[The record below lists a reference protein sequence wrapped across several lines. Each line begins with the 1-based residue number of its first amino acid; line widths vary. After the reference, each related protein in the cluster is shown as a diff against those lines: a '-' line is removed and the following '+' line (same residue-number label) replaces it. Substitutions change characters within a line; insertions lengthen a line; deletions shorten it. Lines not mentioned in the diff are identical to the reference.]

1 MNNMKNICVFA
12 GSNLGSEL
20 AFAKNAEEL
29 GKIIATSKKKLVY
42 GGGRKGLMGIIADS
56 VLAYD
61 GLVTG
66 VITKQLEEIEV
77 GHKNLSEL
85 IIVDSMHQR
94 KEIMFNVS
102 DGIIC
107 LPGGVGTLDE
117 LFESLT
123 WNHLGIHSKPIVLLN
138 ISKYYEPLYNFIIQ
152 TIKSGFLPEGALKR
166 LCIANSPEESIDYI
180 DNFNL

>member
-1 MNNMKNICVFA
+1 MDRGKNICVFA

-42 GGGRKGLMGIIADS
+42 GGGRKGLMGVIADS

-85 IIVDSMHQR
+85 IYLRLPIT
-94 KEIMFNVS
+94 
-102 DGIIC
+102 IIENDENSA
-107 LPGGVGTLDE
+107 TALD
-117 LFESLT
+117 LIYS
-123 WNHLGIHSKPIVLLN
+123 
-138 ISKYYEPLYNFIIQ
+138 
-152 TIKSGFLPEGALKR
+152 
-166 LCIANSPEESIDYI
+166 
-180 DNFNL
+180 